1 MPPPVYMGTGANGA
15 WLFRHDDGT
24 VDEVDPSALPPGGY
38 DAGTLP
44 IPHSASAGGA
54 STAQLPPGAT
64 SPTAS
69 PGGSYGF
76 QLPPGAPVPPGFST
90 QPPTVAALPPQAPP
104 PPARLSPEELAT
116 IHRDPATDR
125 QRIPAEWYQQ
135 PRGRG
140 LADATPLGG
149 NLFQMPDGT
158 VAVATNDAQGWRPAT
173 PADEWGIPQD
183 MAPQPGMA
191 GVAGEMMAAEGGM
204 VPGSPVTALTPE
216 QVAGAMSGG
225 GVVMTPGGLEFTD
238 AAPGAAPGARPG
250 GVHPQL
256 AQPAQP
262 SLDELMVGRGGP
274 SFGQV
279 VGEAAGVAG
288 DPLDRR
294 LQSAQAGTD
303 LAAQQAQIAA
313 GGAHRQADIMGGALA
328 ERQQLEQERRQ
339 AMGAARQ
346 RYTRAMERVNAMQI
360 EPAHFFSDAGRTVG
374 ATISVALG
382 TIASAVSGDQSHMQ
396 NAMGLIQGA
405 IDRDIEAQN
414 ANLQHAERGLDH
426 ERGLVDLMSQEFDDR
441 DAALSAS
448 RAEMLDHAAAEV
460 GALTADLGD
469 DVARQQG
476 EALQLQLQQDAMAA
490 RQAALAAQA
499 DREARNARL
508 AAQARLADAQAAR
521 QEMRNA
527 RVGAG
532 AAVQAPPEPITRNQV
547 LVMREVQQ
555 ANPDSTLEQQM
566 AAAGV
571 DPRHAASLGGRPLTA
586 TSGAQDQNLRMF
598 EADLAAAE
606 DTFATNPSGIEG
618 DAPGSGWLDTTALA
632 MLPMNSVARQRY
644 SAVQGSYLRAMTGLA
659 ATDAERRQIEARI
672 EAYNMES
679 SLAEGLAIMRRD
691 IEAIRYG
698 RVPQTLAAI
707 REQTGAR
714 IVDEEAEEPEEQ

>member
-294 LQSAQAGTD
+294 LRSAQAGTD

-313 GGAHRQADIMGGALA
+313 GGAHRQADIMGQQLA

-339 AMGAARQ
+339 AMGEARA

-360 EPAHFFSDAGRTVG
+360 EPAHFFSDAGRTMG

-382 TIASAVSGDQSHMQ
+382 TIATAVSGDQSHMS

-476 EALQLQLQQDAMAA
+476 EALQLQLQQDAAAA
-490 RQAALAAQA
+490 RQAALTAEE
-499 DREARNARL
+499 DRQVRNARL
-508 AAQARLADAQAAR
+508 MAQAAAAQARAGLDQQRLARRAA
-521 QEMRNA
+521 
-527 RVGAG
+527 GAG
-532 AAVQAPPEPITRNQV
+532 VQAPPEPILPRQFQS
-547 LVMREVQQ
+547 MREAAQ
-555 ANPDSTLEQQM
+555 ANPNITLEQQM
-566 AAAGV
+566 AIARV
-571 DPRHAASLGGRPLTA
+571 DPRHAASLGGRPLTV
-586 TSGAQDQNLRMF
+586 TSGNQDLNLRMF
-598 EADLAAAE
+598 ETDLAVAE
-606 DTFATNPSGIEG
+606 DTFATNPSGIPG
-618 DAPGSGWLDTTALA
+618 DEPGAGWLDTTTLA

-644 SAVQGSYLRAMTGLA
+644 AAVQGSYLRAMTGLA
-659 ATDAERRQIEARI
+659 ATDAERLQIERRV
-672 EAYNMES
+672 EAYNTEA
-679 SLAEGLAIMRRD
+679 SLAEGLAMMRRD
-691 IEAIRYG
+691 VEAMRRARVHETLESSRGRTGG
-698 RVPQTLAAI
+698 RV
-707 REQTGAR
+707 
-714 IVDEEAEEPEEQ
+714 VDETAEEGEE